1 MTDTR
6 ITTVYPRDAAPG
18 ARYVEPQTI
27 GVAVTTRVPAS
38 PAATQ
43 AAGPELRG
51 GLGQVILATIA
62 STVGFW
68 AWMSI
73 APLQNIYAQQMGLD
87 QGQISIMLAMPV
99 LVGALGRIVVGAMT
113 DRFGG
118 RRMFTLVLLASVP
131 AVLLVALAGS
141 IGSYPLLLVAGFLLG
156 VAGTIFAVGIPFS
169 SAWFPASQRGLA
181 NGIFGMG
188 MIGTAVSAFATP
200 RLAEGIGYLPTHLLI
215 AAVVVVVAIVVWF
228 FLRESPVWQSSHQ
241 PLVPKVMGALRLAVT
256 WQMSFLYAI
265 VFGGFVAFSTY
276 LPKYLLTIY
285 PGEVDAVGAGTR
297 TALFAAAAV
306 VARPIGGVLA
316 DRFGPKVISLI
327 SLAGIVAT
335 AYVVGQQPPEGV
347 LTGVVFLLMA
357 SAMGLG
363 MGAVFAWVG
372 PSTPPDKVGA
382 VTGVVAAA
390 GGLGGYFPPLVMG
403 ATYHAD
409 TNSYALGLWLL
420 VLVGAGA
427 LVVAGMLRDAR
438 ASKS

>member
-1 MTDTR
+1 MSTS
-6 ITTVYPRDAAPG
+6 AP
-18 ARYVEPQTI
+18 AVET
-27 GVAVTTRVPAS
+27 
-38 PAATQ
+38 AATS
-43 AAGPELRG
+43 ELRG
-51 GLGQVILATIA
+51 GFTQVIIATIA

-68 AWMSI
+68 AWMAI
-73 APLQNIYAQQMGLD
+73 APLQNIYGETMGLD

-118 RRMFTLVLLASVP
+118 RKMFSALLLLGVP

-141 IGSYPLLLVAGFLLG
+141 IGSYPLLLLG
-156 VAGTIFAVGIPFS
+156 AFILGIPGTIFAVGIPFS
-169 SAWFPASQRGLA
+169 SAWFPPQRRGFA
-181 NGIFGMG
+181 TGVFGMG
-188 MIGTAVSAFATP
+188 MIGTAVSAFFTP
-200 RLAEGIGYLPTHLLI
+200 RLVEWIGYWPTHLLI
-215 AAVVVVVAIVVWF
+215 VAVMVFWALVVWF
-228 FLRESPVWQSSHQ
+228 GMRESPVWTPSRQK
-241 PLVPKVMGALRLAVT
+241 LVPKVMGALKLIIT

-285 PGEVDAVGAGTR
+285 PDEVDAVGAGTR
-297 TALFAAAAV
+297 TAMFAAAAV
-306 VARPIGGVLA
+306 IARPIGGVLA
-316 DRFGPKVISLI
+316 DRFGPKIISLI
-327 SLAGIVAT
+327 SLAGIVSA

-357 SAMGLG
+357 AAMGLG
-363 MGAVFAWVG
+363 MGAVFAWIG

-403 ATYHAD
+403 ATYHAE

-420 VLVGAGA
+420 VLVGAVA
-427 LVVAGMLRDAR
+427 LVVAGMLRDVRPKA
-438 ASKS
+438 

>member
-1 MTDTR
+1 MTTR
-6 ITTVYPRDAAPG
+6 ESAARDAAG
-18 ARYVEPQTI
+18 
-27 GVAVTTRVPAS
+27 
-38 PAATQ
+38 
-43 AAGPELRG
+43 GPDLRG
-51 GLGQVILATIA
+51 GLGQVILATLA

-68 AWMSI
+68 AWMAI

-87 QGQISIMLAMPV
+87 QGQISIMLATPV

-118 RRMFTLVLLASVP
+118 RRMFTIVLLAAVP

-141 IGSYPLLLVAGFLLG
+141 IGSYPLLVGAGFLLG
-156 VAGTIFAVGIPFS
+156 IAGTIFAVGIPFS
-169 SAWFPASQRGLA
+169 SAWFPASRRGLA
-181 NGIFGMG
+181 TGIFGMG

-200 RLAEGIGYLPTHLLI
+200 RLAQGIGYLPTHLLI
-215 AAVVVVVAIVVWF
+215 AGIMVAVAVVVWI
-228 FLRESPVWQSSHQ
+228 FLRESPAWAPSRQA
-241 PLVPKVMGALRLAVT
+241 LVPKVTGALKLAVT
-256 WQMSFLYAI
+256 WEMAFLYAI

-285 PGEVDAVGAGTR
+285 PADVDAVGAGTR

-316 DRFGPKVISLI
+316 DRLGPKVVSLT

-335 AYVVGQQPPEGV
+335 AYIVGQQPPEGV
-347 LTGVVFLLMA
+347 LTGAVFLLMA

-403 ATYHAD
+403 ATYD
-409 TNSYALGLWLL
+409 PVSNSYALGLWLL

-438 ASKS
+438 PASPARAGAAAAAAHR

>member
-1 MTDTR
+1 MSTSAPAAETA
-6 ITTVYPRDAAPG
+6 AAPD
-18 ARYVEPQTI
+18 
-27 GVAVTTRVPAS
+27 
-38 PAATQ
+38 
-43 AAGPELRG
+43 LRG
-51 GLGQVILATIA
+51 GMIQVVIATLA

-68 AWMSI
+68 AWMAI
-73 APLQNIYAQQMGLD
+73 APLQNIYGETMGLD

-118 RRMFTLVLLASVP
+118 RTMFAALLLLGVP
-131 AVLLVALAGS
+131 AVLLVAVAGS
-141 IGSYPLLLVAGFLLG
+141 IGSYPLLLLAGFILG
-156 VAGTIFAVGIPFS
+156 IPGTIFAVGIPFS
-169 SAWFPASQRGLA
+169 SAWFPPQRRGFA
-181 NGIFGMG
+181 TGVFGMG
-188 MIGTAVSAFATP
+188 MIGTAVSAFFTP
-200 RLAEGIGYLPTHLLI
+200 RLVEWIGYWPTHLVI
-215 AAVVVVVAIVVWF
+215 AGIMVFWALLVWF
-228 FLRESPVWQSSHQ
+228 VMRESPVWTPSRQK
-241 PLVPKVMGALRLAVT
+241 LVPKVMGALRLIIT

-297 TALFAAAAV
+297 TAMFAAAAV
-306 VARPIGGVLA
+306 IARPIGGVLA

-327 SLAGIVAT
+327 SLAGIVAA

-357 SAMGLG
+357 AAMGLG
-363 MGAVFAWVG
+363 MGAVFAWIG

-403 ATYHAD
+403 ATYHAE

-420 VLVGAGA
+420 VLVGAAA

-438 ASKS
+438 PKI

>member
-1 MTDTR
+1 MS
-6 ITTVYPRDAAPG
+6 TTSAA
-18 ARYVEPQTI
+18 
-27 GVAVTTRVPAS
+27 
-38 PAATQ
+38 
-43 AAGPELRG
+43 PELRG
-51 GLGQVILATIA
+51 GLLQVLLATVA

-68 AWMSI
+68 AWMVIS
-73 APLQNIYAQQMGLD
+73 PLQAVYAADMGLD
-87 QGQISIMLAMPV
+87 QGQISLMLATPV
-99 LVGALGRIVVGAMT
+99 LVGALGRIVIGALT

-118 RRMFTLVLLASVP
+118 RRMFAAVLLVSVP

-141 IGSYPLLLVAGFLLG
+141 IHSFPLLLVAGLLLG
-156 VAGTIFAVGIPFS
+156 ISGTIFAAGIPFS
-169 SAWFPASQRGLA
+169 SAWFPPARRGFA

-200 RLAEGIGYLPTHLLI
+200 RLAAGIGYLQTHLLI
-215 AAVVVVVAIVVWF
+215 AGVMVAMAVLVWLF
-228 FLRESPVWQSSHQ
+228 MRDSPAWTSSRQ
-241 PLVPKVMGALRLAVT
+241 PLVPKVMGALRLPVT

-265 VFGGFVAFSTY
+265 VFGGFVAFATY
-276 LPKYLLTIY
+276 LPKYLTTIY
-285 PGEVDAVGAGTR
+285 PNEVDAVGAGTR
-297 TALFAAAAV
+297 TALFAASAV
-306 VARPIGGVLA
+306 IARPIGGVLA
-316 DRFGPKVISLI
+316 DKFGPKIISLI
-327 SLAGIVAT
+327 SLAGIVSA

-347 LTGVVFLLMA
+347 LTGFVFLLMA
-357 SAMGLG
+357 AAMGLG

-427 LVVAGMLRDAR
+427 LVVAGMLRGTR
-438 ASKS
+438 KE

>member
-1 MTDTR
+1 MSTSAPAAETA
-6 ITTVYPRDAAPG
+6 AAPD
-18 ARYVEPQTI
+18 
-27 GVAVTTRVPAS
+27 
-38 PAATQ
+38 
-43 AAGPELRG
+43 LRG
-51 GLGQVILATIA
+51 GMIQVVIATLA

-68 AWMSI
+68 AWMAI
-73 APLQNIYAQQMGLD
+73 APLQNIYGETMGLD

-118 RRMFTLVLLASVP
+118 RTMFAALLLLGVP
-131 AVLLVALAGS
+131 AVLLVAVAGS
-141 IGSYPLLLVAGFLLG
+141 IGSYPLLLLAGFILG
-156 VAGTIFAVGIPFS
+156 IPGTIFAVGIPFS
-169 SAWFPASQRGLA
+169 SAWFPPQRRGFA
-181 NGIFGMG
+181 TGVFGMG
-188 MIGTAVSAFATP
+188 MIGTAVSAFFTP
-200 RLAEGIGYLPTHLLI
+200 RLVEWIGYWPTHLVI
-215 AAVVVVVAIVVWF
+215 AGIMVFWALLVWF
-228 FLRESPVWQSSHQ
+228 VMRESPAWTPSRQK
-241 PLVPKVMGALRLAVT
+241 LVPKVMGALRLIIT

-297 TALFAAAAV
+297 TAMFAAAAV
-306 VARPIGGVLA
+306 IARPIGGVLA

-327 SLAGIVAT
+327 SLAGIVAA

-357 SAMGLG
+357 AAMGLG
-363 MGAVFAWVG
+363 MGAVFAWIG

-403 ATYHAD
+403 ATYHAE

-420 VLVGAGA
+420 VLVGAAA

-438 ASKS
+438 PKS

>member
-1 MTDTR
+1 MSTSAPAAETA
-6 ITTVYPRDAAPG
+6 AAPD
-18 ARYVEPQTI
+18 
-27 GVAVTTRVPAS
+27 
-38 PAATQ
+38 
-43 AAGPELRG
+43 LRG
-51 GLGQVILATIA
+51 GMIQVVIATLA

-68 AWMSI
+68 AWMAI
-73 APLQNIYAQQMGLD
+73 APLQNIYGETMGLD

-118 RRMFTLVLLASVP
+118 RTMFAALLLLGVP
-131 AVLLVALAGS
+131 AVLLVAVAGS
-141 IGSYPLLLVAGFLLG
+141 IGSYPLLLLAGLILG
-156 VAGTIFAVGIPFS
+156 IPGTIFAVGIPFS
-169 SAWFPASQRGLA
+169 SAWFPPQRRGFA
-181 NGIFGMG
+181 TGVFGMG
-188 MIGTAVSAFATP
+188 MIGTAVSAFFTP
-200 RLAEGIGYLPTHLLI
+200 RLVEWIGYWPTHLVI
-215 AAVVVVVAIVVWF
+215 AGIMVFWALLVWF
-228 FLRESPVWQSSHQ
+228 VMRESPVWTPSRQK
-241 PLVPKVMGALRLAVT
+241 LVPKVMGALRLIIT

-297 TALFAAAAV
+297 TAMFAAAAV
-306 VARPIGGVLA
+306 IARPIGGVLA

-327 SLAGIVAT
+327 SLAGIVAA

-357 SAMGLG
+357 AAMGLG
-363 MGAVFAWVG
+363 MGAVFAWIG

-403 ATYHAD
+403 ATYHAE

-420 VLVGAGA
+420 VLVGAAA

-438 ASKS
+438 PKI